1 MVHGASPQRQ
11 AGESA
16 NGGNMSHECRG
27 ALLLATSISLAGV
40 VWTPPVS
47 AIDLNGIKI
56 TPSISYTGEYD
67 DNVFRAQFNKRSDY
81 SNTYS
86 PGVTVEANPGK
97 HELKALYRADFI
109 RYLSHPTN
117 DSDRHTASLLA
128 KFNFNRLAAR
138 FSEEFRRTDDF
149 PTTELTTRIRRNENT
164 TTGGF
169 DYDVFQV
176 WGVGFDVAR
185 ANVHYLRSDFD
196 FLGRNSYTYATNV
209 YYRVA
214 TKTRMFAEY
223 NFVREIFEFDKSRDN
238 IRHRG
243 LLGVNGELTERLH
256 MAAKLGYE
264 HLDFHDL
271 SRNSQGNFVTSI
283 DANYRPVER
292 LGIGLSLNRS
302 VESSTFTGNP
312 QFENFMT
319 NLSITYA
326 LTPKVTLIPS
336 GFFGVGLYRESATN
350 IDRLEKRVDYNYGGG
365 LGIRYE
371 LQKWI
376 RLEGNYAFSRRD
388 SNFNS
393 NDYDDNRVS
402 FTLTLSM

>member
-1 MVHGASPQRQ
+1 MIAKS
-11 AGESA
+11 
-16 NGGNMSHECRG
+16 RG
-27 ALLLATSISLAGV
+27 LLLTALIGLAV
-40 VWTPPVS
+40 CAWALP
-47 AIDLNGIKI
+47 ARALDFNGIKV

-67 DNVFRAQFNKRSDY
+67 DNVFRSQFNKRSDY

-109 RYLSHPTN
+109 RYLSHTTN

-128 KFNFNRLAAR
+128 NFNFNRLAAR
-138 FSEEFRRTDDF
+138 FSGEFRRTDDF
-149 PTTELTTRIRRNENT
+149 PTTELTTRIPRNEYT

-185 ANVHYLRSDFD
+185 ANVHYLRSDLD
-196 FLGRNSYTYATNV
+196 ILSRNSYTYATNV
-209 YYRVA
+209 YYRVT

-238 IRHRG
+238 NRHRG
-243 LLGVNGELTERLH
+243 LVGVRGELTERLH
-256 MAAKLGYE
+256 MTGKLGYE
-264 HLDFHDL
+264 HLDFHADTR
-271 SRNSQGNFVTSI
+271 SGQDNFVTSI
-283 DANYRPVER
+283 NADYKPLER
-292 LGIGLSLNRS
+292 LGIGLSLKRS

-319 NLSITYA
+319 NLFITYA
-326 LTPKVTLIPS
+326 LTPKVTLTPH
-336 GFFGVGLYRESATN
+336 GFFGVDLYRESATN
-350 IDRLEKRVDYNYGGG
+350 IDLLEKRVDYNYGGG

-376 RLEGNYAFSRRD
+376 RLDGNYDFSRRD